1 MLFAWVIFGVMLYI
15 IYLDQTR
22 KPEKSPLE
30 LDIEASID
38 NAKNSMS
45 KEDDDLYDIAE
56 NIATDLDD
64 YAGDLSDGL
73 NELIGGPADVEP
85 DIMPPI
91 KTVSPLTGEIIGDEY
106 DNPSYQNPM
115 DDSSINTPSVNEGSS
130 FAPTGERPDTITR
143 NVEELI
149 MEQQRNAHVSIA
161 MMDESDRNE
170 LSMLRGGYV
179 ASSTRPSGLQDFSR
193 KLNPYGSDH
202 IELERGLYPHTKPRY
217 EGCYQDIIRYPT
229 LPKSLGHMTV
239 EQCSAASSL
248 QGHKVF
254 GMQYGE
260 GTGGGR
266 GECRTGN
273 DNGFGK
279 YGAAY
284 DCTLH
289 GDRLLGGWD
298 TNAVYTN

>member
-1 MLFAWVIFGVMLYI
+1 MLFAWVIIGVMLYVL
-15 IYLDQTR
+15 YLVQTR
-22 KPEKSPLE
+22 NPKKMTLVPT
-30 LDIEASID
+30 ID
-38 NAKNSMS
+38 NTENIMS
-45 KEDDDLYDIAE
+45 EEDLYSISE
-56 NIATDLDD
+56 NIATGLDD
-64 YAGDLSDGL
+64 YAGSLSDGL
-73 NELIGGPADVEP
+73 NELIGGPADVVP
-85 DIMPPI
+85 DTMPPVKI
-91 KTVSPLTGEIIGDEY
+91 VSPLTGEIIGDEA
-106 DNPSYQNPM
+106 DNPSHQNPM
-115 DDSSINTPSVNEGSS
+115 DDCSINTPTFNEGPS
-130 FAPTGERPDTITR
+130 FTPTGERPDTITR
-143 NVEELI
+143 NVEESI
-149 MEQQRNAHVSIA
+149 MEQHHNSQMSIA

-179 ASSTRPSGLQDFSR
+179 ASSTRPSGLHDFSS
-193 KLNPYGSDH
+193 KLIPYGTDH
-202 IELERGLYPHTKPRY
+202 IELERGLYPYTKPRY
-217 EGCYQDIIRYPT
+217 AGCYHDNISYPT

-289 GDRLLGGWD
+289 GDNLLGGWD
-298 TNAVYTN
+298 TNAVYVN

>member
-1 MLFAWVIFGVMLYI
+1 MLLACVVIGVMVCA
-15 IYLDQTR
+15 IYLIQIR
-22 KPEKSPLE
+22 KTKTSTLE
-30 LDIEASID
+30 LDIEAS
-38 NAKNSMS
+38 M
-45 KEDDDLYDIAE
+45 DDESDDIAVISE
-56 NIATDLDD
+56 DVATDLDD
-64 YAGDLSDGL
+64 YGGSIADGL
-73 NELIGGPADVEP
+73 NELIGGPADVEL
-85 DIMPPI
+85 DVMPPL
-91 KTVSPLTGEIIGDEY
+91 KSVSPLTGEIICDEA
-106 DNPSYQNPM
+106 DNVSHQNPM
-115 DDSSINTPSVNEGSS
+115 DDGSINTPTFNEGPS

-143 NVEELI
+143 DVEKSI
-149 MEQQRNAHVSIA
+149 MEQQRNDHVSIA

-193 KLNPYGSDH
+193 NLNPYGSDH
-202 IELERGLYPHTKPRY
+202 VELERGLYPYTKPTY
-217 EGCYQDIIRYPT
+217 AGCYQDIIKYPT

-248 QGHKVF
+248 QRHKVF

-273 DNGFGK
+273 DHDFDK

-289 GDRLLGGWD
+289 GDNLLGGWD
-298 TNAVYTN
+298 TNAVYIN